1 MVAVASASAT
11 TTMDSTTSTWSV
23 ALARLRA
30 AFPNAPEDE
39 FVVLVRDTAN
49 CYGISEEEVVRD
61 LAGETSGRRRG
72 GGDWRSTNPMAR
84 LAKGAFRAAIAEN
97 DLKKNVSFVFQVR
110 REDETLETTQAPIF
124 HSIHDAEKE
133 RRWRGQIAAML
144 DKCSLIDGTIGDY
157 ASRPEGNHD
166 PRITPDPSANFVL
179 KNKFEL
185 SRVAYEYAPGRLDE
199 FHSAVHRAASHHGV
213 AIDRIVLVLTT
224 HGMFWNTPE
233 DEHVMN
239 TRGSKHAMIRDS
251 GGYILADVSL
261 PVLTRR

>member
-97 DLKKNVSFVFQVR
+97 NLKKNVSFVFQVR
-110 REDETLETTQAPIF
+110 REDQTLEATAVT
-124 HSIHDAEKE
+124 
-133 RRWRGQIAAML
+133 L
-144 DKCSLIDGTIGDY
+144 DKRKLIDGTIGDY
-157 ASRPEGNHD
+157 PVPTHRD
-166 PRITPDPSANFVL
+166 PRITPDPYANFTF
-179 KNKFEL
+179 KESAL
-185 SRVAYEYAPGRLDE
+185 SRIAYEYAPGRLDE
-199 FHSAVHRAASHHGV
+199 FHSVVHRAASHHGV

-239 TRGSKHAMIRDS
+239 TRGSSKHVIIRDS
-251 GGYILADVSL
+251 GQYILAEVSR